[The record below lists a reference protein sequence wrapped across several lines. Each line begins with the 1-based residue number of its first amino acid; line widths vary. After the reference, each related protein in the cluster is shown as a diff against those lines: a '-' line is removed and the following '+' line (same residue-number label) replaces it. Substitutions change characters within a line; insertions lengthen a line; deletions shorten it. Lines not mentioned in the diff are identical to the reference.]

1 MAYHPFRHLG
11 LKVLALA
18 LATLLWLTVAGEHVV
33 ERSLRVP
40 LEFRNIPPQLEITG
54 DPPDNVDVRLR
65 GSSAVLGRLDSGEV
79 VAVVDLTGG
88 RPGSRLF
95 HLRNDEVRAPFGV
108 EVAQVLPS
116 TVSLELEKSAT
127 RMLPVV
133 PAVFGEPAPGFV
145 VGRRTAEPATVK
157 VVGPESH
164 VRALAEATTEPVN
177 IAGSRDRVRDVVTV
191 GVTDAAVR
199 LDSSVSATVLV
210 EVLPA
215 PIEREVGGVPI
226 RWRNLGGGMRA
237 QVTPSVAKVSAR
249 GRREALEA
257 LRADAIEAFVDL
269 AGLGAGRYNLRVQVD
284 PSEHF
289 GLNTITP
296 SVVEVTIK

>member
-11 LKVLALA
+11 LKVLAIA

-40 LEFRNIPPQLEITG
+40 LEFRNIPPLIEITG
-54 DPPDNVDVRLR
+54 DPPNDVEVRLR
-65 GSSAVLGRLDSGEV
+65 GSSAVLGRLDPGEV
-79 VAVVDLTGG
+79 VAVLDLSGG

-95 HLRNDEVRAPFGV
+95 HLRNDEVRSPFGV
-108 EVAQVLPS
+108 EVSQVVPS

-127 RMLPVV
+127 RVV
-133 PAVFGEPAPGFV
+133 PVIPAVLGEPAPGFV

-157 VVGPESH
+157 VVGPESR
-164 VRALAEATTEPVN
+164 VRQLAEATTEPVN
-177 IAGSRDRVRDVVTV
+177 IAGSKDRVRDVVTV
-191 GVTDAAVR
+191 GVADAAVR
-199 LDSSVSATVLV
+199 LDSAVRATVLV

-215 PIEREVGGVPI
+215 PVERDVAGVPI

-237 QVTPSVAKVSAR
+237 QVVPSVARVGIR
-249 GRREALEA
+249 GRRDALDG
-257 LRADAIEAFVDL
+257 LRADAIQAFVDL

-284 PSEHF
+284 PAEHF
-289 GLNTITP
+289 GLNTISP

>member
-11 LKVLALA
+11 LKVLAIA

-127 RMLPVV
+127 RMLPVI
-133 PAVFGEPAPGFV
+133 PAVLGEPAPGFV

-157 VVGPESH
+157 VIGPESH

-177 IAGSRDRVRDVVTV
+177 IAGSRERVRDVVTV

-237 QVTPSVAKVSAR
+237 HVAPSVAKVSVR

-257 LRADAIEAFVDL
+257 LGADAIEAFVDL

>member
-11 LKVLALA
+11 LKVLAIA

-40 LEFRNIPPQLEITG
+40 LEFRNIPPLIEITG
-54 DPPDNVDVRLR
+54 DPPNDVEVRLR
-65 GSSAVLGRLDSGEV
+65 GSSAVLGRLDPGEV
-79 VAVVDLTGG
+79 VAVLDLSGG

-95 HLRNDEVRAPFGV
+95 HLRNDEVRSPFGV
-108 EVAQVLPS
+108 EVSQVVPS

-127 RMLPVV
+127 RVV
-133 PAVFGEPAPGFV
+133 PVIPAVLGEPAPGFV

-157 VVGPESH
+157 VVGPESR
-164 VRALAEATTEPVN
+164 VRQLAEATTEPVN
-177 IAGSRDRVRDVVTV
+177 IAGSKDRVRDVVTV
-191 GVTDAAVR
+191 GVADAAVR
-199 LDSSVSATVLV
+199 LDSAVRATVLV

-215 PIEREVGGVPI
+215 PVERDVAGVPI

-237 QVTPSVAKVSAR
+237 QVVPSVARVSIR
-249 GRREALEA
+249 GRRDALDG
-257 LRADAIEAFVDL
+257 LRADAIQAFVDL

-284 PSEHF
+284 PAEHF
-289 GLNTITP
+289 GLNTISP